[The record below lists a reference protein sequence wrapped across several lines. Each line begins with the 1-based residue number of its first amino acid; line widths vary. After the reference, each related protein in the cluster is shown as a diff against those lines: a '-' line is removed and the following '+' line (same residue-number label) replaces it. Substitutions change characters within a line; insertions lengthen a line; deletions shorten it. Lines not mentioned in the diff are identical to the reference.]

1 MYEFFTAPGNLLFS
15 IAFTLLILIAI
26 LELLSTMFGAAI
38 SGVIENALPD
48 FDFGLDPSGEVDLNG
63 PEMHGMTKFFVWL
76 EIGRVPMLITL
87 SFFLL
92 VFSLGGFSLQSIAE
106 TTLLGHHLP
115 WFLASPAVFV
125 VVLPLVKFGNRTL
138 AKIWPK
144 DETAAISRQT
154 FIGRTATILIGT
166 ATSDKPAEAKL
177 EGADGKPHYVMVVAD
192 NEGESFASGTEVLLV
207 SEKGSNFSVIEADL
221 PGLD

>member
-1 MYEFFTAPGNLLFS
+1 MYEFFIAPGNLLFS
-15 IAFTLLILIAI
+15 ISFTLLILIAI
-26 LELLSTMFGAAI
+26 LELLSTLFGAAI
-38 SGVIENALPD
+38 SGIVDNLLPD
-48 FDFGLDPSGEVDLNG
+48 FDFGLDPTGEVDLSGTDMN
-63 PEMHGMTKFFVWL
+63 GMTKFFVWL
-76 EIGRVPMLITL
+76 ELGRVPMLITL

-92 VFSLGGFSLQSIAE
+92 VFSLVGFVLQSAAE
-106 TTLLGHHLP
+106 TTLFGHQLP

-125 VVLPLVKFGNRTL
+125 VVLPLVKLGNRVL
-138 AKIWPK
+138 AKVWPK

-166 ATSDKPAEAKL
+166 ATFEKPAEAKL

-192 NEGESFASGTEVLLV
+192 NEGESFPSGSQVLLV
-207 SEKGSNFSVIEADL
+207 AEKGSNFSVIEADL